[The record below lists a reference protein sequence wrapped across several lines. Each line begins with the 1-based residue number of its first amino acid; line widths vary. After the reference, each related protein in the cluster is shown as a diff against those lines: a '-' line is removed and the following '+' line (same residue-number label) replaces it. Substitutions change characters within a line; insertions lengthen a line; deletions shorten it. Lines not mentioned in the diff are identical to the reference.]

1 MHTNPFATEAARY
14 AHLRP
19 TYPEDLFAFL
29 STTVASREAAW
40 DCATGNG
47 QAATHL
53 AGYFDRV
60 IATDESAEMIAQAP
74 EIQGSNTRS
83 LRRRIRASRRILSTW

>member
-14 AHLRP
+14 VHLRP

-47 QAATHL
+47 QASVRR
-53 AGYFDRV
+53 GYSVVSLPSRCLKFCR
-60 IATDESAEMIAQAP
+60 AAARNGAR
-74 EIQGSNTRS
+74 RS
-83 LRRRIRASRRILSTW
+83 PSP